1 MISRRDAFGT
11 WLKIGLLSFG
21 GPAGQIALM
30 HKILVEEKNWISETR
45 FLQALNYCMLLPGP
59 EAMQLA
65 TYCGW
70 LLHRTWGGVV
80 AGLLFILPGLT
91 LIILL
96 SGVYA
101 AFHDVP
107 AVGALFF
114 GLKSAVL
121 VLVVEAVIRI
131 GKRSLHSLALKFVAV
146 TAFIAI
152 FFLDISFPFLV
163 VATGLIGMLCNDL
176 RPGIF
181 GAPLA
186 KPEKEGRGKSVID
199 KMLDD
204 GALEHTKPDRRR
216 TWITILFWLFLWLG
230 PVIGCMAVLGEGHI
244 FSLIGIFFSKM
255 AVVTFGGAYAALSFV
270 AQRAVEHYYW
280 LTPDD
285 MLNGLGLAETTP
297 GPLVLVLQYV
307 GYMAAF
313 GKAVTLHPHVAGVL
327 GAAFSAWVT
336 FAPCF
341 LWIFAGAPYIQQIR
355 HNETL
360 AASLS
365 AITAAVTGV
374 ILNLAAWFSLH
385 VLFNKVA
392 VSSWHGITTYEV
404 SGPVLPAAAITLV
417 AAFVTFRLKWGIL
430 RTLGLCALLGLA
442 VKLV

>member
-1 MISRRDAFGT
+1 MISRREAFRT

-70 LLHRTWGGVV
+70 LLHRTWGGIV
-80 AGLLFILPGLT
+80 AGLLFILPGLA

-96 SGVYA
+96 SGIYA
-101 AFHDVP
+101 AFHEVP

-131 GKRSLHSLALKFVAV
+131 GKRSLHSLALKIVAV

-152 FFLDISFPFLV
+152 FLFGVSFPVLIL
-163 VATGLIGMLCNDL
+163 ATALTGMLADNI

-181 GAPLA
+181 KAPQP
-186 KPEKEGRGKSVID
+186 KTEKQGRGKSVID
-199 KMLDD
+199 QMFDE
-204 GALEHTKPDRRR
+204 GALDHAKPDKSR
-216 TWITILFWLFLWLG
+216 TTRIVALWLFLWLA
-230 PVIGCMAVLGEGHI
+230 PVVACVLLLGESHV
-244 FSLIGIFFSKM
+244 FSLIGTFFSKM
-255 AVVTFGGAYAALSFV
+255 AVVTFGGAYAALSYV
-270 AQRAVEHYYW
+270 AQLAVEHYYW

-297 GPLVLVLQYV
+297 GPLILVLQYV

-313 GKAVTLHPHVAGVL
+313 GTAGHLAGLL
-327 GAAFSAWVT
+327 GALLSAWVT

-341 LWIFAGAPYIQQIR
+341 LWIFAGAPYIEQIR
-355 HNETL
+355 HNEAL
-360 AASLS
+360 VASLS

-374 ILNLAAWFSLH
+374 ILNLAVWFSLH
-385 VLFNKVA
+385 ILFTKVTL
-392 VSSWHGITTYEV
+392 SSWHGIASYEV
-404 SGPVLPAAAITLV
+404 SGPVPSAVAITLV
-417 AAFVTFRLKWGIL
+417 AAFVTFRLKWGTL
-430 RTLGLCALLGLA
+430 RMLGLCALLGLA